1 MQRQDIVNAIQAA
14 VSEVFSTML
23 GIEVQACP
31 IQQDANGPRTAEGVM
46 SFVGLSGN
54 WVGSGLITCSSS
66 FACRLCS
73 SFLMTESTR
82 VDGDVLDAV
91 GEIANI
97 IIGSFKTIAE
107 SAVGPLTLSIP
118 TTIYGKSFMSKS
130 LGSTEWTVL
139 PFRNGDDVVEV
150 WVCFKPASDSH
161 AHRHDAIQLQAV

>member
-1 MQRQDIVNAIQAA
+1 MQSQDIVNAVQAA

-23 GIEVQACP
+23 GIEVEVCP
-31 IQQDANGPRTAEGVM
+31 GHRDATGPRTAEGVM

-54 WVGSGLITCSSS
+54 WVGSGLITCNSR

-73 SFLMTESTR
+73 SFLMTESAC

-91 GEIANI
+91 GEIANMV
-97 IIGSFKTIAE
+97 IGSFKTTAE
-107 SAVGPLTLSIP
+107 AAVGPLALSIP

-130 LGSTEWTVL
+130 LGSNEWTIL
-139 PFRNGDDVVEV
+139 PFRNGDDIFEV
-150 WVCFKPASDSH
+150 WIWFKPACDPH